1 MKRNNGE
8 AKNKLVIIAVI
19 IILIVLF
26 GIVGYFVFDNI
37 QFQVVSEEVTKINAE
52 TEIDMNIKAKGKY
65 KNLEKGIKEFANEY
79 YQTIKDLKYLYEKDE
94 LKDCLGIEN
103 IKSDGP
109 NFDGTKIKINTFKEE
124 EPKLK
129 SKLQEM
135 ISEEYMNKKVEELG
149 LDEKMK
155 ALFFSTL
162 NLKNDVDAIL
172 SISESYNAC
181 IDSMQKVLNFLNE
194 NQSSWSVKEDK
205 IMFNKVD
212 LLSEYNSLISTH
224 KINQTKLLNKTK

>member
-8 AKNKLVIIAVI
+8 AKNKLVIIAVV
-19 IILIVLF
+19 IILAILF
-26 GIVGYFVFDNI
+26 GIVAYFAYDNM
-37 QFQVVSEEVTKINAE
+37 QFQVVSDEVSKINAE

-79 YQTIKDLKYLYEKDE
+79 YQTIKDLKSLYEKDD

-109 NFDGTKIKINTFKEE
+109 NFDGTKLKINTFREE

-129 SKLQEM
+129 AKLQEM

-155 ALFFSTL
+155 ELFFSTL
-162 NLKNDVDAIL
+162 NLKSDVDAIL
-172 SISESYNAC
+172 SISDSYNSC
-181 IDSMQKVLNFLNE
+181 IDSMEKVLNFLNE
-194 NQSSWSVKEDK
+194 NQSNWSVKEDK

-212 LLSEYNSLISTH
+212 LLSEYNSLVSTH

>member
-79 YQTIKDLKYLYEKDE
+79 YQTIKDLKYLYEK
-94 LKDCLGIEN
+94 
-103 IKSDGP
+103 
-109 NFDGTKIKINTFKEE
+109 
-124 EPKLK
+124 
-129 SKLQEM
+129 
-135 ISEEYMNKKVEELG
+135 V
-149 LDEKMK
+149 
-155 ALFFSTL
+155 
-162 NLKNDVDAIL
+162 NL
-172 SISESYNAC
+172 C
-181 IDSMQKVLNFLNE
+181 
-194 NQSSWSVKEDK
+194 
-205 IMFNKVD
+205 
-212 LLSEYNSLISTH
+212 NSFI
-224 KINQTKLLNKTK
+224 